1 MSTSS
6 DHLFAIVAKHAPDV
20 PPEVLDAVVRLIEDY
35 DINDS
40 ITFEAEIG
48 NRLGS
53 SILEEICDAWRAAP
67 DIRGRDIGTA
77 FRTAALVG
85 RQDSDE
91 FTQLVATRPW
101 DSKSSTRDSLAA
113 YLNVSKKAQNR
124 LTMAMFVVYEV
135 ADILKALEDAQKRA
149 VAIRILVEPPAN
161 EGGNVLGRHN
171 SVQVVRKHLPNA
183 EIYIPNSQQINGTM
197 HAKFVS
203 ADERYAFVT
212 SANLTKAAL
221 SRNIEVGVLLSGGK
235 IPKRIDSM
243 FDELITRNS
252 ITLVP

>member
-77 FRTAALVG
+77 FRTAAL
-85 RQDSDE
+85 
-91 FTQLVATRPW
+91 
-101 DSKSSTRDSLAA
+101 
-113 YLNVSKKAQNR
+113 LNVSKKAQNR